1 MALNFRGHRPG
12 HQLFTGLQSGELNE
26 LNKIM
31 LCSKIVRSVSSFL
44 LTSLFIAG
52 FFSIT
57 PVSAQTGEVDPNKA
71 GGYGLSETANKIPA
85 FANQTQMS
93 GNAFLNSKIGS
104 IIGVVLSFVGVIFL
118 ILMIYAGLVWMTAQ
132 GNQEQVNKAKDL
144 MINAIIGLII
154 VLAAYA
160 ITAFIGTRLING

>member
-1 MALNFRGHRPG
+1 VALNFRGHRSG
-12 HQLFTGLQSGELNE
+12 HQIFTGLQSGELNE
-26 LNKIM
+26 LNKTM

-52 FFSIT
+52 FFSII
-57 PVSAQTGEVDPNKA
+57 PASAQTSGADPIKA
-71 GGYGLSETANKIPA
+71 GNYGLSETATKIPA
-85 FANQTQMS
+85 FESQSQ
-93 GNAFLNSKIGS
+93 GNATTFLNSKIGS
-104 IIGVVLSFVGVIFL
+104 IVGVVLSFVGVIFL

-160 ITAFIGTRLING
+160 ITAFIGARLIKG

>member
-1 MALNFRGHRPG
+1 MALNFRGHRSG
-12 HQLFTGLQSGELNE
+12 HQIFTGLQSGELNE
-26 LNKIM
+26 LNKTM

-52 FFSIT
+52 FFSIM
-57 PVSAQTGEVDPNKA
+57 PVSAQTGEADPNKT
-71 GGYGLSETANKIPA
+71 GGYGLSETASKIPA
-85 FANQTQMS
+85 FADQTNVTGTS
-93 GNAFLNSKIGS
+93 FLNSKIGS

-132 GNQEQVNKAKDL
+132 GNQEQVTKAKDL

-160 ITAFIGTRLING
+160 ITAFIGTRLIKG